1 MPELPEV
8 ETVRRG
14 LEQLV
19 IGKTIQSVSVYWDRM
34 IEGGDKEK
42 VAFELVGQTVEAI
55 QRRGKF
61 LIFRYTA
68 NDLISHL
75 RMEGKYEFFP
85 QETPPSKHTHVIFH
99 FTDGSELHYQDVRK
113 FGRFAL
119 VAKGK
124 SAEYAGI
131 AKLGPEPTNDQFLLG
146 AFQQGLVK
154 SKKAVKPL
162 LLEQKLVTGLGN
174 IYVDEALWQAK
185 IHPERLACTLTTDE
199 SIALHQAI
207 IDVLGKAVIAGG
219 TTIRTYHNALGEAG
233 TFQVALHA
241 YGQQGKP
248 CSRCGTLIVKTK
260 VAQRGTHFCPNC
272 QKVEG

>member
-85 QETPPSKHTHVIFH
+85 QETPPS
-99 FTDGSELHYQDVRK
+99 
-113 FGRFAL
+113 
-119 VAKGK
+119 
-124 SAEYAGI
+124 
-131 AKLGPEPTNDQFLLG
+131 
-146 AFQQGLVK
+146 
-154 SKKAVKPL
+154 
-162 LLEQKLVTGLGN
+162 
-174 IYVDEALWQAK
+174 
-185 IHPERLACTLTTDE
+185 
-199 SIALHQAI
+199 
-207 IDVLGKAVIAGG
+207 
-219 TTIRTYHNALGEAG
+219 
-233 TFQVALHA
+233 
-241 YGQQGKP
+241 
-248 CSRCGTLIVKTK
+248 
-260 VAQRGTHFCPNC
+260 
-272 QKVEG
+272 